1 MMMILMMIYRYICP
15 IFPIRLQRL
24 HDHRA
29 DRTASMMNKHPLVQ
43 MLAVMMTMTMLL
55 LLHMTCA
62 DEFLTETAQ
71 RIIFRTLYCFLMST
85 LLYVILI
92 LIFKVIISNHLL
104 NDPTGQKMYP
114 AQITKFAH
122 VSVSLYPLVAICW
135 GLSLA
140 RQITNSGQR
149 LCLPKIH
156 PFLAYCKPK
165 IHPFL
170 ARYKPKI
177 HDFLAYHKPKIHQYV
192 PHFVMMLM
200 MMM

>member
-1 MMMILMMIYRYICP
+1 MSSL
-15 IFPIRLQRL
+15 
-24 HDHRA
+24 
-29 DRTASMMNKHPLVQ
+29 
-43 MLAVMMTMTMLL
+43 
-55 LLHMTCA
+55 
-62 DEFLTETAQ
+62 
-71 RIIFRTLYCFLMST
+71 ST

-177 HDFLAYHKPKIHQYV
+177 HDFLAYCKPKIHPFLARYKPKLHNLLAHCKPKIHQFL

-200 MMM
+200 MTIM